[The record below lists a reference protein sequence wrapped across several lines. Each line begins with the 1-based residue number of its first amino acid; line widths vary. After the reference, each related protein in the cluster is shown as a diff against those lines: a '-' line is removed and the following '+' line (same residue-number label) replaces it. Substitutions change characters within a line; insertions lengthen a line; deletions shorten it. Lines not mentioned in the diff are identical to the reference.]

1 MLMFVIKNLL
11 MKRTESNSTN
21 SKCFW
26 KTLPFIIFKCK
37 ALSLMMSIDG
47 ESVRI
52 NTNHFYKQKSLQS
65 YMFMKYVDNVW
76 RRRRKK
82 KKRVNGNHV
91 WIMHG
96 KITTQNVLVMMMIVR
111 RTKMYMRREMLPLT
125 TNLPLLLSPS
135 SSTHSSTSTQ
145 FFSSSSSISYPFLH
159 EHIILLS
166 TKSHSCAEKMKNVYV
181 VQVSA
186 MYSIWARK
194 KVSASLIIQTTVSII
209 EVAQVSKA
217 YSINYLEL
225 FALTTLLWW

>member
-1 MLMFVIKNLL
+1 M
-11 MKRTESNSTN
+11 
-21 SKCFW
+21 CW
-26 KTLPFIIFKCK
+26 
-37 ALSLMMSIDG
+37 
-47 ESVRI
+47 
-52 NTNHFYKQKSLQS
+52 
-65 YMFMKYVDNVW
+65 
-76 RRRRKK
+76 
-82 KKRVNGNHV
+82 
-91 WIMHG
+91 
-96 KITTQNVLVMMMIVR
+96 VMMMIVR

-181 VQVSA
+181 DQVSA

-225 FALTTLLWW
+225 FALTTLLWWSSRRTQFLWNFIVS